1 MYNLHLSNA
10 LTLSLCTSSD
20 KISILLFQCK
30 ECNAIIEQQLNSQNI
45 ITYHELNSNHFKI
58 IYQAFLL

>member
-1 MYNLHLSNA
+1 MNKNICIF
-10 LTLSLCTSSD
+10 CTYQMPSD

-30 ECNAIIEQQLNSQNI
+30 ECNVIIEQQLNSQNI

-58 IYQAFLL
+58 VYQAFLL